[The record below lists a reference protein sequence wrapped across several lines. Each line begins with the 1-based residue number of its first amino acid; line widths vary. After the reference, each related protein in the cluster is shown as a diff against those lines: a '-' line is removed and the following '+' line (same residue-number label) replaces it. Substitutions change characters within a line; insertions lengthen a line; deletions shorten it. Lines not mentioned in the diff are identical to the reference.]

1 MGYFPTIR
9 KYPISKW
16 LLNNVES
23 EKEIS
28 VDINWRNLP
37 EIPHGEM
44 CDFFKFLISFATSI
58 GDVFKRDRS
67 GMFWFLSILGAGSLL
82 PHKFDFEAK

>member
-1 MGYFPTIR
+1 MLFFEPLFLKIGVTWAIFQILG

-16 LLNNVES
+16 LLNSLES

-28 VDINWRNLP
+28 VDINCRNLP

-44 CDFFKFLISFATSI
+44 CDFFKFLINLATSI
-58 GDVFKRDRS
+58 GDVFKRDKS
-67 GMFWFLSILGAGSLL
+67 GMF
-82 PHKFDFEAK
+82 